1 MKNYTKHSVVLSLAL
16 ILIGSLCYAK
26 NINTETNKRL
36 IVLAWIDGEDLHA
49 ESIEVQLPN
58 SEDTLALKAK
68 IPANWVR
75 NPDFGGIVYQPENY
89 ADYFYPPIL
98 SYGTNCAGSCAP
110 KDIPKNI
117 ENRIKGIKDIL
128 SRPNIN
134 TGDPK
139 LDAIRANVEILV
151 EEKFAEDG
159 WILAAAVTYP
169 EELSSA
175 LYTPKIVVHAF
186 RHHKGDGF
194 FVQTTARAQLT
205 QKDEFL
211 NVFLETCKQT
221 DY

>member
-1 MKNYTKHSVVLSLAL
+1 MQ
-16 ILIGSLCYAK
+16 
-26 NINTETNKRL
+26 
-36 IVLAWIDGEDLHA
+36 DLQS
-49 ESIEVQLPN
+49 ERIELKLPN

-68 IPANWVR
+68 IPATWVR

-110 KDIPKNI
+110 EDIPKNI
-117 ENRIKGIKDIL
+117 EKLITGIKDTL
-128 SRPNIN
+128 ARPNIN
-134 TGDPK
+134 TGDPE

-151 EEKFAEDG
+151 EEKFAGDG
-159 WILAAAVTYP
+159 WILAAAVSYP

-175 LYTPKIVVHAF
+175 LYIPKIVVHTF

-205 QKDEFL
+205 QRDEFL
-211 NVFLETCKQT
+211 KVFLEACKET